1 MSIQNIDLIPVDST
15 QIHAIGHDAA
25 TNTLAIQFMSK
36 GKPGNVY
43 EYANVPAKKF
53 EAMLAAESIGKFFG
67 AEIKAKVDDH
77 PFTKI
82 EPVKAEESEAPE

>member
-1 MSIQNIDLIPVDST
+1 MAIDLTEVESS

-25 TNTLAIQFMSK
+25 TNTLAIQFKSR

-53 EAMLAAESIGKFFG
+53 EAMLAAESIGTFFG
-67 AEIKAKVDDH
+67 NEIKAKVDDH

-82 EPVKAEESEAPE
+82 EPEKTEEEGGE